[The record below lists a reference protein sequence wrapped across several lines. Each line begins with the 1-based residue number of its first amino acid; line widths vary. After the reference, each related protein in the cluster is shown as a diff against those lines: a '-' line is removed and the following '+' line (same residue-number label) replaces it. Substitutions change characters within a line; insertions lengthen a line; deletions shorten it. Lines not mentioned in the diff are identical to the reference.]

1 MVIVSLCSRQFLYPC
16 FTNWNDLPYRQ
27 LWRFI
32 CGKNFPGIEVFMLWC
47 FVEKK
52 FIPDNRLQ
60 SVCLIPTDTHLFHKE
75 TSLWNQWDFRATH
88 QREYENQVGGKFS
101 LWSQIPLSNNKT
113 IHMFTFISSYWQF
126 KTISFWRN
134 QTFAEKIWRDGS
146 VSSLEFLSVFGVK
159 VMHAYRRML
168 TINWSCFLEGTH
180 FAVTPI
186 QPKFSANLERVEFLV
201 LTFYCLKIAIALQV
215 L

>member
-1 MVIVSLCSRQFLYPC
+1 MFHQLKLSSSLQAVMKIHLREKLS
-16 FTNWNDLPYRQ
+16 WNRSIHAVM
-27 LWRFI
+27 F
-32 CGKNFPGIEVFMLWC
+32 CGK
-47 FVEKK
+47 KK
-52 FIPDNRLQ
+52 IIPDNRLQ

-88 QREYENQVGGKFS
+88 QREYENQVGGKLS

-134 QTFAEKIWRDGS
+134 ETFVAKIWRDGS
-146 VSSLEFLSVFGVK
+146 VSSLELLSIFGVK
-159 VMHAYRRML
+159 IIHTYRRML

-201 LTFYCLKIAIALQV
+201 FTFYCLKIAIELQV